1 MKVMLKIVIK
11 SDDIDYDD
19 GNNTNN
25 GDNDFNVDIFGN
37 YNLTNAR
44 KYALKMLI
52 MTRIIRT
59 IMISVI
65 KSISFTLELTVMEL
79 VKVGPACTC

>member
-1 MKVMLKIVIK
+1 MLKIVIK

-37 YNLTNAR
+37 YNFTNVR
-44 KYALKMLI
+44 NM
-52 MTRIIRT
+52 
-59 IMISVI
+59 
-65 KSISFTLELTVMEL
+65 
-79 VKVGPACTC
+79 P